1 MAGRGHGH
9 RLFRG
14 IIWQA
19 EDDEIG
25 VVQCFALGGGVF
37 ALVIIERY
45 KRKLRASRK
54 PVGDFEASGA
64 HCPVDEDRFGQN
76 ATRLRANIASSC
88 SANRAAA
95 SARGSTLTAIALPLA

>member
-37 ALVIIERY
+37 ALVIIERD
-45 KRKLRASRK
+45 KRKLRAVSK
-54 PVGDFEASGA
+54 PVGDLKPSGA
-64 HCPVDEDRFGQN
+64 RCPVDEDRFGQN
-76 ATRLRANIASSC
+76 ATRLRANIAASC
-88 SANRAAA
+88 SVKRAAA
-95 SARGSTLTAIALPLA
+95 SANGSTLTAIAVPLA